1 LRPHDFRHGAAT
13 FGAQAGASA
22 FLLRDFMG
30 HSTVAMTS
38 QYVARVID
46 PMRNLADAVAE
57 RVSAALGTKPVSTQK

>member
-38 QYVARVID
+38 QYVARVVD
-46 PMRNLADAVAE
+46 PVRELADRIAE
-57 RVSAALGTKPVSTQK
+57 RVSVALGTKPATRE